1 MRQFFF
7 QLSIYMNFKVINF
20 LLTFL
25 LIIPVVTE
33 AQVFDPIKGCV
44 IDNNGNCVSN
54 TLLTAV
60 PFLRITPDARSG
72 AMGDVGIALKPNSN
86 SMHFNA
92 SNLVFAE
99 EQSGFSFTY
108 TPWLSNLNLDDI
120 FLLYIS
126 GFYKVDDNSALGGS
140 IRYFSLG
147 DIEFTD
153 NFGGSL
159 GTGRP
164 REAEFALAYTRKL
177 GDKLSASLTGKYIMS
192 NLASGQNI
200 SGTDIIT
207 ARAFAADLGINYR
220 TKTNVGGYKGQWSYG
235 LALTNM
241 GSKVSYT
248 RDNVVKDFIPINM
261 GLGTALTLDLDQYN
275 SLTFALDF
283 NKLLV
288 PTPISKYLKG
298 EDGKD
303 ILNPIYDKDTN
314 GIADYRE
321 KSLFS
326 GMLGS
331 FSDAQGGFSEELS
344 EISISFGAEY
354 WYDKQFAFRGGYY
367 YESKTKGNRRYFT
380 VGAGIKYNVFGID
393 LSYLIPTSTIPN
405 PLDNTLRFS
414 LLFDFSVFQ
423 SDEGE

>member
-7 QLSIYMNFKVINF
+7 KQVYMNNKVINF
-20 LLTFL
+20 FLVFL
-25 LIIPVVTE
+25 LVLPLVSN
-33 AQVFDPIKGCV
+33 AQFDPLKNCV
-44 IDNNGNCVSN
+44 VDNNGNCISN

-72 AMGDVGIALKPNSN
+72 AMGDVGIAIQPNSN
-86 SMHFNA
+86 AMHFNA
-92 SNLVFAE
+92 ANLVFAE

-126 GFYKVDDNSALGGS
+126 GYYKVDDNSALGGS

-192 NLASGQNI
+192 NLATGQNI
-200 SGTDIIT
+200 SGQDIIT
-207 ARAFAADLGINYR
+207 AQAFAADLGINYR
-220 TKTNVGGYKGQWSYG
+220 TKTNVGGYKGEWSYG

-248 RDNVVKDFIPINM
+248 RDNELKDFIPINM
-261 GLGTALTLDLDQYN
+261 GLGTALKLNLDQYN
-275 SLTFALDF
+275 TLTLALDF
-283 NKLLV
+283 NKLMV
-288 PTPISKYLKG
+288 PTPISST
-298 EDGKD
+298 
-303 ILNPIYDKDTN
+303 ILNADGTTSPNPEYDCCPKN
-314 GIADYRE
+314 GIPDYRE

-331 FSDAQGGFSEELS
+331 FGDAQGGFSEELR
-344 EISISFGAEY
+344 EISINVGAEY
-354 WYDKQFAFRGGYY
+354 WYDNQFALRAGYY
-367 YESKTKGNRRYFT
+367 YESAIKGNRRYFT

-423 SDEGE
+423 ADEGE

>member
-1 MRQFFF
+1 MS
-7 QLSIYMNFKVINF
+7 LM
-20 LLTFL
+20 
-25 LIIPVVTE
+25 
-33 AQVFDPIKGCV
+33 AQIFDPNKGCV
-44 IDNNGNCVSN
+44 IDNNGVCISN

-72 AMGDVGIALKPNSN
+72 AMGDVGIALDPNSN
-86 SMHFNA
+86 ALHFNA
-92 SNLVFAE
+92 SSLVFAK

-108 TPWLSNLNLDDI
+108 TPWLTNLNLDDI

-126 GFYKVDDNSALGGS
+126 GYYKIDENSVLGGG

-147 DIEFTD
+147 DIDFTD
-153 NFGGSL
+153 DRGNSL
-159 GTGRP
+159 GVGRP
-164 REAEFALAYTRKL
+164 REGEFTLAYGRKL
-177 GDKLSASLTGKYIMS
+177 GDNLSASLSGKYIFS
-192 NLASGQNI
+192 NLASGQQVN
-200 SGTDIIT
+200 GLDINT
-207 ARAFAADLGINYR
+207 AQAFAADLGINYR
-220 TKTNVGGYKGQWSYG
+220 KKTNMGGYKGEWSYG
-235 LALTNM
+235 LALTNI

-248 RDNVVKDFIPINM
+248 TDNIVRDFIPANF
-261 GLGTALTLDLDQYN
+261 GLGTALKLELDQYN
-275 SLTFALDF
+275 TLTFGLDF

-288 PTPISKYLKG
+288 PSPIAKFTTEG
-298 EDGKD
+298 E
-303 ILNPIYDKDTN
+303 NPEYDKNEN

-331 FSDAQGGFSEELS
+331 FGDAQGGFREEMK
-344 EISISFGAEY
+344 EVAISFGAEY

-367 YESKTKGNRRYFT
+367 WESAEKGNRRYFT

-393 LSYLIPTSTIPN
+393 LSYLIPTSVIPN

-423 SDEGE
+423 ADYGE